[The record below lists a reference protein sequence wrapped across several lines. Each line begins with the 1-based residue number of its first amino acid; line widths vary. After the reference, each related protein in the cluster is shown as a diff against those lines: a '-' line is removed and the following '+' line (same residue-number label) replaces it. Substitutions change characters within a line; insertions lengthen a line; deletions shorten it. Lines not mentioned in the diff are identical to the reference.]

1 MTDLQAW
8 RDQVAAAVR
17 GVSMTMLGGT
27 CWFRATIG
35 AMALAHLGMRP
46 QRMMGG
52 MIFRAGPD
60 ERLDTVP
67 FCGPSNHAQ
76 WIGDRPLFHVWLEVD
91 GDIIDFSCGDWKS
104 QELLVEE
111 VSAPG
116 GEQPSRPIRW
126 DVEPPDYI
134 WQPADT
140 LLGERF
146 KAPPLGKIWY
156 ARGFWMPKGGKTEAE
171 TQAGFNS
178 AAEEVLPYAK
188 MLWPAVKEA
197 LPPPLPRPPGR
208 ADARR
213 LRQMARLAAKRA
225 EPKGSTS
232 PSGVEFA
239 STRQM

>member
-146 KAPPLGKIWY
+146 KAPPLGKNLVC
-156 ARGFWMPKGGKTEAE
+156 ARLLDAEGGKDR
-171 TQAGFNS
+171 GGD
-178 AAEEVLPYAK
+178 
-188 MLWPAVKEA
+188 
-197 LPPPLPRPPGR
+197 PGR
-208 ADARR
+208 VQQRRRGGAALRQDALARR
-213 LRQMARLAAKRA
+213 EGGVAAPAAKA
-225 EPKGSTS
+225 
-232 PSGVEFA
+232 A
-239 STRQM
+239 RQG